1 MGFRRRVGGNKEE
14 LEKGEEDTT
23 SPFANPFG
31 QPLVRAAGTGKWRV
45 NKLFLNPLTPG
56 SWKEKKGEGREDK

>member
-1 MGFRRRVGGNKEE
+1 M
-14 LEKGEEDTT
+14 EEDTT

-31 QPLVRAAGTGKWRV
+31 KPLVRAAGTGKWRV

-56 SWKEKKGEGREDK
+56 SWKERKAREGKTNEGGDKADGEQ